1 MPMINLDGVR
11 FHYQQRGR
19 GPDVI
24 LIHAV
29 TSNLSVWL
37 FSSLMD
43 VLAKDFR
50 VTAYD
55 LRGHGASDAP
65 ASNYTSA
72 DMAEDLHRLH
82 SALKL
87 QPALLVG
94 HSFGGVVAMHAA
106 LLHPDLV
113 RAVVLS
119 DPFFPGLAH
128 LEPNLADMANWR
140 EVREALVG
148 AGASL
153 ERELDFTRLFNV
165 VAGLSPQQK
174 EHFSQKMGE
183 SSLRWLSQLPRLAPT
198 SCGRD
203 VFAPAGLTAERI
215 CQIRQPV
222 VALYDEHTSFQA
234 TRQFLAANL
243 NDVRIEIV
251 PGAQHVAPLQSSD
264 AFAQLV
270 QKHCRALSEVLPL
283 QEAVAGGEISGVPRP
298 S

>member
-1 MPMINLDGVR
+1 MPLIDLGGLR

-19 GPDVI
+19 GADVV

-43 VLAKDFR
+43 ELARDFR

-55 LRGHGASDAP
+55 LRGHGASDTP

-72 DMAEDLHRLH
+72 DMAEDLRKLH
-82 SALKL
+82 SALQL
-87 QPALLVG
+87 GPALLVG

-106 LLHPDLV
+106 LLYADMV
-113 RAVVLS
+113 RGIVLS

-153 ERELDFTRLFNV
+153 GQELDFTRLFKV
-165 VAGLSPQQK
+165 VATLTPQQK
-174 EHFSQKMGE
+174 EHFAQEMGE
-183 SSLRWLSQLPRLAPT
+183 SSLRWLSQLPRLAST
-198 SCGRD
+198 SCGCD

-222 VALYDEHTSFQA
+222 VALYDEHTSFQT
-234 TRQFLAANL
+234 TRQFLVTNL
-243 NDVRIEIV
+243 KNVCVEVV
-251 PGAQHVAPLQSSD
+251 PGARHVAPLQNSD
-264 AFAQLV
+264 AFVQLV
-270 QKHCRALSEVLPL
+270 QKHCRALT
-283 QEAVAGGEISGVPRP
+283 EAR
-298 S
+298 

>member
-1 MPMINLDGVR
+1 
-11 FHYQQRGR
+11 
-19 GPDVI
+19 
-24 LIHAV
+24 
-29 TSNLSVWL
+29 
-37 FSSLMD
+37 
-43 VLAKDFR
+43 
-50 VTAYD
+50 
-55 LRGHGASDAP
+55 
-65 ASNYTSA
+65 
-72 DMAEDLHRLH
+72 
-82 SALKL
+82 
-87 QPALLVG
+87 
-94 HSFGGVVAMHAA
+94 
-106 LLHPDLV
+106 
-113 RAVVLS
+113 
-119 DPFFPGLAH
+119 
-128 LEPNLADMANWR
+128 
-140 EVREALVG
+140 
-148 AGASL
+148 
-153 ERELDFTRLFNV
+153 V

-243 NDVRIEIV
+243 NNVRIEIV
-251 PGAQHVAPLQSSD
+251 PGAQHVAPLQSSE